1 MTMKM
6 NRITWAAAALLCAVT
21 PPLALALAQDAALR
35 AQGEAAPKVPASQ
48 ALPAAPPAAESVRR
62 PLPPVE
68 EIAPKSTFLALGI
81 ADMGAMAE
89 RLSRTPLARLFDD
102 PIMKAMVDEN
112 ERAAEAEERTRRL
125 AELGIDTDEVPW
137 PGAFR
142 LALFVER
149 NAELDA
155 DAIGVM
161 ACADYGA
168 NAEVAAKMVDGIIQR
183 LERESGRGTERVDVG
198 GGRSATVI
206 PLPADEEQLGG
217 GRRQPGMNPL
227 DGLGQVAATP
237 DSLFYL
243 RDDSRFWFASSAA
256 ALEDSLAAA
265 EGRGEVL
272 ASVEDWQGAAAQ
284 LGATDA
290 RAIFFT
296 APLQPIVRPL
306 LSGPMGPMQP
316 LIQKLFG
323 DVRAW
328 GFGVT
333 AGGERG
339 MVELSST
346 IFVPG
351 EKLGLVSLLSD
362 GTEVDPPPAMGGDD
376 AISYQRLNVRFSGIM
391 KLLEDALAALPD
403 MQAEQIAP
411 LLEQWGPGM
420 RKAFGAVGPQMWS
433 FTTPAPGADGGTRS
447 VTVMRCA
454 DERAA
459 TALVALAAPT
469 AGLMPRD
476 FQGGQ
481 VYSGEGMSIAI
492 GLGASAVLYG
502 DLAAVEQV
510 MRAATDPAAR
520 SLSENP
526 VYRRAAASVPPGPV
540 SGWGYVDAVRSFD
553 IDRKAMLAEDGLIG
567 RMDAAMDGQGD
578 VTDMLPVQLPPSMRG
593 ALERVDTALLTK
605 YLGPIVY
612 EMRPGDRGIAIRAW
626 WLPPAGE

>member
-1 MTMKM
+1 MTAT
-6 NRITWAAAALLCAVT
+6 NSRLHWAAAATACVAAPLLS
-21 PPLALALAQDAALR
+21 LALAQDAKAPGD
-35 AQGEAAPKVPASQ
+35 APPKPAAAPQAPAPE
-48 ALPAAPPAAESVRR
+48 PAADAARR

-68 EIAPKSTFLALGI
+68 ELAPKSTFLALGI
-81 ADMGAMAE
+81 ADMGAMAD
-89 RLSRTPLARLFDD
+89 RLSRTPLALLFDD
-102 PIMKAMVDEN
+102 PVMKAAIDEN
-112 ERAAEAEERTRRL
+112 ERAKEAEERRKRL
-125 AELGIDTDEVPW
+125 TEMGIDEEDLPW

-149 NAELDA
+149 DVELDA

-168 NAEVAAKMVDGIIQR
+168 NAEVAAKMVDGIIER

-198 GGRSATVI
+198 GGRTATVI
-206 PLPADEEQLGG
+206 PLPAGEEELGG

-227 DGLGQVAATP
+227 DGIGRVAATP

-243 RDDSRFWFASSAA
+243 RDGSRFWVASSATS
-256 ALEDSLAAA
+256 LEDALAAA

-272 ASVEDWQGAAAQ
+272 ASVDDWQGASAQ
-284 LGATDA
+284 LGTTDA
-290 RAIFFT
+290 RAILFT

-306 LSGPMGPMQP
+306 LAGPMGPVQP

-328 GFGVT
+328 GFGLSV
-333 AGGERG
+333 GGERG

-346 IFVPG
+346 VFVPG
-351 EKLGLVSLLSD
+351 EKMGLVGLLYE
-362 GTEVDPPPAMGGDD
+362 GTEVDPPPAMCGDD
-376 AISYQRLNVRFSGIM
+376 ALSYQRLNVRFAGIM

-420 RKAFGAVGPQMWS
+420 RKAFGAVGPAMWS
-433 FTTPAPGADGGTRS
+433 FTNPVPGSEGGTRS
-447 VTVMRCA
+447 VTVLRCS

-459 TALVALAAPT
+459 TALVALAAPS

-481 VYSGEGMSIAI
+481 IYSGEGVPIAI

-520 SLSENP
+520 SLSENA
-526 VYRRAAASVPPGPV
+526 VYRRAAASVPAGPV

-553 IDRKAMLAEDGLIG
+553 LDRKAMLAEDGLIG
-567 RMDAAMDGQGD
+567 RMDAAIDDQDD
-578 VTDMLPVQLPPSMRG
+578 VTDMLPVRLPPSMRA
-593 ALERVDTALLTK
+593 ALEQVDTALLSK
-605 YLGPIVY
+605 YMGPIVY
-612 EMRPGDRGIAIRAW
+612 ELRPGERGIAIKAW

>member
-1 MTMKM
+1 MNTMT
-6 NRITWAAAALLCAVT
+6 RRLCWAAAAIACAVT
-21 PPLALALAQDAALR
+21 PIVSLALVQDAKAPS
-35 AQGEAAPKVPASQ
+35 QGDAPTNVAASPTAAPAPA
-48 ALPAAPPAAESVRR
+48 PDSVKR

-68 EIAPKSTFLALGI
+68 ELAPKSTFLALGI
-81 ADMGAMAE
+81 ADMGAMAG
-89 RLSRTPLARLFDD
+89 RLSSTPLAQLFED
-102 PIMKAMVDEN
+102 PVMKGVVDEK
-112 ERAAEAEERTRRL
+112 ERAAEEEERKTRL
-125 AELGIDTDEVPW
+125 AELGIEADEVPW

-149 NAELDA
+149 DPELDA

-168 NAEVAAKMVDGIIQR
+168 SADVAAKMVDGIIER

-206 PLPADEEQLGG
+206 PLPADEEELGG

-227 DGLGQVAATP
+227 DGIGQVAATP

-243 RDDSRFWFASSAA
+243 RDGSRFWFASSAS
-256 ALEDSLAAA
+256 ALEDALAAA

-272 ASVEDWQGAAAQ
+272 ASVEDWRGASAQ

-316 LIQKLFG
+316 LVQKLFG

-328 GFGVT
+328 GFGLTV
-333 AGGERG
+333 GGERG
-339 MVELSST
+339 MVEMSST
-346 IFVPG
+346 VFVPG

-362 GTEVDPPPAMGGDD
+362 GTEVDAPPAMGGDD

-420 RKAFGAVGPQMWS
+420 RKAFGSVGPQMWS
-433 FTTPAPGADGGTRS
+433 FTTPVPGAEGGTRS

-459 TALVALAAPT
+459 TALVALAAPS

-481 VYSGEGMSIAI
+481 IYSGDGVPIAI

-510 MRAATDPAAR
+510 MRAATDSSAR
-520 SLSENP
+520 SLSENA
-526 VYRRAAASVPPGPV
+526 VYRRAAASVPAGPV

-553 IDRKAMLAEDGLIG
+553 MDRKAMLAEDGLIG
-567 RMDAAMDGQGD
+567 RMDAAMDEQDD
-578 VTDMLPVQLPPSMRG
+578 VTDMLPVQLPPSMRA
-593 ALERVDTALLTK
+593 ALERVDTALLSK
-605 YLGPIVY
+605 YIGPIVY
-612 EMRPGDRGIAIRAW
+612 EMRPGERGIAIRAW